1 MASGR
6 AKPLREQVEKVFR
19 EERFLSRTARARY
32 REACLRFADVVG
44 ERTHLQKLRNMLPW
58 HLEVYVQACLEK
70 GLNPATIR
78 TDLTAI
84 RFLHDM
90 LRLSGKTRWRH
101 RLPTASEL
109 GVAPRVRVPDRA
121 WKPRQLGEVVLRL
134 AAAGERQAADM
145 LVLGWELGLRLH
157 EVLRLDRAQAEPH
170 SLKRGYLV
178 IKGKGGRIRKVPLTE
193 RAVKILERSRRGVP
207 RGEKLFVRP
216 GQTTAQVMKRL
227 QRLIEKYRPDPEPG
241 QSPLTFHGLRY
252 TYAQRWHR
260 RLRAAGMPVRL
271 YRYAVSVLLGHSRE
285 DITDL
290 YTRAR
295 EKREPRKVIRVRR
308 PGAMEKQILDLVREQ
323 TGDTKSRLRRVP
335 GGRQEEITQ
344 AG

>member
-1 MASGR
+1 MNPR
-6 AKPLREQVEKVFR
+6 ARPLREQVYKVFR
-19 EERFLSRTARARY
+19 EERFLSLTARQRY
-32 REACLRFADVVG
+32 LAGCLRFVDVLA
-44 ERTHLQKLRNMLPW
+44 ERTHLQKLRNLGPW
-58 HLEVYVQACLEK
+58 HVEVYVQACREK
-70 GLNPATIR
+70 GLKPATIK
-78 TDLTAI
+78 TDLAAI
-84 RFLHDM
+84 QFLHDM
-90 LRLSGKTRWRH
+90 LRLSGKTRWGR

-109 GVAPRVRVPDRA
+109 GVEPRVKVPNRA
-121 WKPRQLGEVVLRL
+121 WTPRQLGELVLRL

-170 SLKRGYLV
+170 SLERGYLA
-178 IKGKGGRIRKVPLTE
+178 IKGKGGKVRKVPLTG

-216 GQTTAQVMKRL
+216 GETTAQAMKRL
-227 QRLIEKYRPDPEPG
+227 QRLIEKHRPDPLPG

-271 YRYAVSVLLGHSRE
+271 YRHAISVLLGHNRE

-290 YTRAR
+290 YTRPR
-295 EKREPRKVIRVRR
+295 EVPQPRKIIRTRR
-308 PGAMEKQILDLVREQ
+308 PGSVEKEVLDLVRELS
-323 TGDTKSRLRRVP
+323 GDARCRAAPIRAGDGQNS
-335 GGRQEEITQ
+335 Q

>member
-1 MASGR
+1 MAGR
-6 AKPLREQVEKVFR
+6 AAKPLREQVLKIFR
-19 EERFLSRTARARY
+19 HDRILSLTARARY
-32 REACLRFADVVG
+32 REACLRFADVMG
-44 ERTHLQKLRNMLPW
+44 ERTHLHKLRNMLPW
-58 HLEVYVQACLEK
+58 HLKVYVQACLEK
-70 GLNPATIR
+70 GLKPATIR

-84 RFLHDM
+84 RFMHDM
-90 LRLSGKTRWRH
+90 LRLSGKTRWGR

-109 GVAPRVRVPDRA
+109 GVGPRVKVPDRA
-121 WKPRQLGEVVLRL
+121 WTRQQLGELVLRL
-134 AAAGERQAADM
+134 AAAGERQAADI

-170 SLKRGYLV
+170 SLKRGYLT
-178 IKGKGGRIRKVPLTE
+178 IKGKGGRVRKVPLTVQ
-193 RAVKILERSRRGVP
+193 AVKILERNRRGVP

-227 QRLIEKYRPDPEPG
+227 QRLIEKHRPYPKPG

-285 DITDL
+285 DVTDL

-295 EKREPRKVIRVRR
+295 EKPEPRKIIHPRR
-308 PGAMEKQILDLVREQ
+308 PGAMEKQMLDLIREQ
-323 TGDTKSRLRRVP
+323 GGDGRSRSNARSQTG
-335 GGRQEEITQ
+335 
-344 AG
+344 